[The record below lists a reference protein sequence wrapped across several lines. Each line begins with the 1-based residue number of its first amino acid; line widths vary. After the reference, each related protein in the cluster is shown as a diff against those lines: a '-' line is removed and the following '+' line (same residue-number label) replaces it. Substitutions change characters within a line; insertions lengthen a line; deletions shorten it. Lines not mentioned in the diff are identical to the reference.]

1 MQVLSVK
8 AFPISFSLFCFI
20 CCILQTIIAQSNS
33 GPRVATGRSI
43 RPHLRWENNGR
54 VFSLFS
60 QGSQYVPSGVRARES
75 GPHSPVVVI
84 SDNNDTSEAL
94 STSSIHA
101 QTQKSPSSPRRPLVR
116 TQGFNREATRSIS
129 PHGPGQ
135 GDRETLG
142 DTERSTTAR
151 EDTMV
156 GDDPYDPYK
165 SLTNPYYNFYDAYFR
180 PRPRTP
186 EVESRGTNYVQHG
199 NIFFHVKFCKR
210 HSICVV

>member
-1 MQVLSVK
+1 MQILSVNV
-8 AFPISFSLFCFI
+8 FSISYALFCFI
-20 CCILQTIIAQSNS
+20 CCILQIIAQSNS
-33 GPRVATGRSI
+33 GPRVANSRAI

-60 QGSQYVPSGVRARES
+60 QGSQYVPSAVRARES
-75 GPHSPVVVI
+75 RAHSPVVVI

-94 STSSIHA
+94 SASSVHA
-101 QTQKSPSSPRRPLVR
+101 QNQESRSSPRRPLVR
-116 TQGFNREATRSIS
+116 TQGFNREATHLRS
-129 PHGPGQ
+129 PHGQ
-135 GDRETLG
+135 S
-142 DTERSTTAR
+142 DTDTAR
-151 EDTMV
+151 ATTGREDIMV

-199 NIFFHVKFCKR
+199 NIFFFSGKG
-210 HSICVV
+210 IPCV

>member
-1 MQVLSVK
+1 MQVLSVN
-8 AFPISFSLFCFI
+8 AFPMSCSLFCLI
-20 CCILQTIIAQSNS
+20 CCIFQTIIAQSNS
-33 GPRVATGRSI
+33 GPRVAASRSI
-43 RPHLRWENNGR
+43 RPRLRWENNGR

-60 QGSQYVPSGVRARES
+60 QGSQYVPSGLRARES
-75 GPHSPVVVI
+75 GPHSSVVVI

-101 QTQKSPSSPRRPLVR
+101 QSQETRSSPRRPLVR
-116 TQGFNREATRSIS
+116 TQGFNREATLSRS
-129 PHGPGQ
+129 PHGQGQ
-135 GDRETLG
+135 RDLETLG
-142 DTERSTTAR
+142 DSERSTTGR

-165 SLTNPYYNFYDAYFR
+165 SLTNPYYNYYDAYFR

-199 NIFFHVKFCKR
+199 NIFHVKFWKR
-210 HSICVV
+210 RSMCAV